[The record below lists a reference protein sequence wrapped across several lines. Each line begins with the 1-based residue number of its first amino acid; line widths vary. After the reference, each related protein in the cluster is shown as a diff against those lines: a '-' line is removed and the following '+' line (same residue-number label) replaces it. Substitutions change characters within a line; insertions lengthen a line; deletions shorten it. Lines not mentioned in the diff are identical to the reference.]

1 MRNYNVNNLYFSS
14 VNNIYTFLDQ
24 MALIRVQ
31 FPAKYVHM
39 KFLSEHFRVLVL
51 YSYSNFI
58 ILYTELSVV
67 IAQSSSRNTNIVPC
81 ILFMTARPG

>member
-14 VNNIYTFLDQ
+14 GNEIYTLLDQ

-39 KFLSEHFRVLVL
+39 KSLSEHFRVLVS

-58 ILYTELSVV
+58 KSEHSIYRIKCCDCPILE
-67 IAQSSSRNTNIVPC
+67 
-81 ILFMTARPG
+81 